1 LRCKVEG
8 ESCFQ
13 SSKLAASGVVLAGTD
28 SFTSVALLT
37 AETVSFISVALLP
50 FTVGLFLLA
59 SFDVRLDP
67 FLGGALTTRSSSGEE
82 GSATEEKKGVCR
94 GVGGEGLVFS
104 DAFLAIAE
112 KRDAR
117 FNGAGGTGEGLV
129 FADAFLAIAA
139 KRGARFNGAGGEGL
153 VFADVFLD
161 PLVGEALTTGAGA
174 GDTATGFGNGEGLV
188 FTDAFLD
195 PLVGEA
201 LTTGAG
207 GGDAAAT
214 GSGIG
219 AGAAFLAAFL
229 DRFALEALTAGAGAG
244 GVAAASGI
252 GAGLVFLDAFAE
264 EALTTGAATSRA
276 GKLAAWRSNFG
287 NPASFLSLLTSFV
300 STFYNDNDNNKNTCL

>member
-37 AETVSFISVALLP
+37 TETVSFISVALLP

-129 FADAFLAIAA
+129 FADAFL
-139 KRGARFNGAGGEGL
+139 
-153 VFADVFLD
+153 D
-161 PLVGEALTTGAGA
+161 PLVGEALTTGAVA
-174 GDTATGFGNGEGLV
+174 GDTATSFGNGEGLV
-188 FTDAFLD
+188 FSDT
-195 PLVGEA
+195 
-201 LTTGAG
+201 
-207 GGDAAAT
+207 
-214 GSGIG
+214 
-219 AGAAFLAAFL
+219 FL
-229 DRFALEALTAGAGAG
+229 DRFVLEALTAGAGAG

-276 GKLAAWRSNFG
+276 GKLAAWRSSFG
-287 NPASFLSLLTSFV
+287 NPASFLSLLASSV
-300 STFYNDNDNNKNTCL
+300 STFYNDNDSNKNACL